1 MSIHIDNLLTWNNRN
16 LNIIAGVGTFLAFRL
31 VGIFPS
37 QLNKSVC
44 YAVGFAIVYIY
55 YEHQHDVFRWASKI
69 WNSVIHIKGETRWE
83 TIVVKML
90 SLFFLNMTAALIC
103 FETVRDAPLLAS
115 IAQLPILLIVS
126 VIWERNNL
134 KIGIVSNDTK
144 SARYVNFDGTRK
156 Y

>member
-1 MSIHIDNLLTWNNRN
+1 
-16 LNIIAGVGTFLAFRL
+16 
-31 VGIFPS
+31 
-37 QLNKSVC
+37 
-44 YAVGFAIVYIY
+44 
-55 YEHQHDVFRWASKI
+55 
-69 WNSVIHIKGETRWE
+69 
-83 TIVVKML
+83 
-90 SLFFLNMTAALIC
+90 MTAALIC

-115 IAQLPILLIVS
+115 VAQLPILLIVS